1 MPDLATALQTA
12 LNNTKEKQM
21 TYETPV
27 PNDLKNTINS
37 WTQDDPQDEPSTG
50 KQLFQP
56 TNNVTRETFNSVLNN
71 PNQPFRFH
79 LKTLVDRGFS
89 AGSIGTLI
97 SQMTKAGMIQKDDAG
112 NFHALQKEYSPIKY
126 KSKPKPKV
134 QAVVSK
140 RGYVKTGMY
149 KKMNDDRGIAAL
161 NPQPTAPAPAAFNAD
176 ELLSTLSF
184 AEVLTLYK
192 KIKTMMGEA

>member
-12 LNNTKEKQM
+12 INNIKEKQM
-21 TYETPV
+21 QTRTTTPEDV
-27 PNDLKNTINS
+27 
-37 WTQDDPQDEPSTG
+37 TQIIDQWSKDDPRDEPSTG
-50 KQLFQP
+50 KRLFQT
-56 TNNVTRETFNSVLNN
+56 TNNVTRETFSSILNN

-126 KSKPKPKV
+126 KSKPKV
-134 QAVVSK
+134 QAAVSK

-161 NPQPTAPAPAAFNAD
+161 NPQPTATTPAAFNAD

>member
-12 LNNTKEKQM
+12 INNIKEKQM
-21 TYETPV
+21 TQTTNT
-27 PNDLKNTINS
+27 NDLKNTIHS
-37 WTQDDPQDEPSTG
+37 WAQDDTRDEPSTG

-126 KSKPKPKV
+126 KSKPKV

-149 KKMNDDRGIAAL
+149 KKMSDDRGIAAL

>member
-21 TYETPV
+21 QTRTTTPEDV
-27 PNDLKNTINS
+27 KQIIDQWS
-37 WTQDDPQDEPSTG
+37 EDDPRDEPSTG

-56 TNNVTRETFNSVLNN
+56 TNNVSRETFNSVLNN

-126 KSKPKPKV
+126 KSKPKV
-134 QAVVSK
+134 RAVVSK